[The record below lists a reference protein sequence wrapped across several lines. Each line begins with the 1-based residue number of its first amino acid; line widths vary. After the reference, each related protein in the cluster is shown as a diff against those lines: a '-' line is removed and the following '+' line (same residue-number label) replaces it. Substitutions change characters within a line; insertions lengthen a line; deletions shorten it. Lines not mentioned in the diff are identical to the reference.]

1 MGKVSKED
9 IYSFIG
15 CLYLCIWSE
24 LNISLLPSAIYLLFR
39 ENIVTLG
46 WVPGSRKDIP
56 PYMVPV
62 GRKKP
67 EKRWRIEESE
77 WLLWGV
83 QSGRLRAAASAGPGS
98 L

>member
-67 EKRWRIEESE
+67 EKRWRIEESG